1 MASAMASCA
10 AKRHQTD
17 ARPVPRLAGPFS
29 VTLALPGSKSIALR
43 HILMSTLAAE
53 PTRLIGVPRCDDAD
67 AMLDAVGRLG
77 VPVERE
83 GDTVQMGPAPADQQ
97 EASLDLRMSGVSLR
111 FLLAHAALRQTTT
124 RFTGHDQLR
133 RRPNADLLAA
143 LVGLGC
149 RVESAEGKVPIAI
162 AGPAQPRA
170 ATTLR
175 ADVSSQFL
183 SALLLMAPA
192 LPGGLKID
200 LEGERASASYVAVT
214 AAEMA
219 RRGAAVETL
228 GETTVRVPPARY
240 RGGEVVIE
248 GDASAATYHAALAT
262 LHGGSVTF
270 ANLGAGS
277 KQGDYGFLRLCER
290 AGATVARTATT
301 TTVRGP
307 TKLAAIGAVDMTA
320 MPDAAPTL
328 MALAP
333 FLPAPTRL
341 TGLATLRVKECD
353 RLAAGAAELRKAGVA
368 VQTEPA
374 AMTIQPAP
382 ALRPTAFDTYEDHR
396 MAMAL
401 SVLASG
407 IGGCEIRDPGCVA
420 KTYADYWRDFERL
433 YETA

>member
-1 MASAMASCA
+1 MA
-10 AKRHQTD
+10 
-17 ARPVPRLAGPFS
+17 RLAHPFS
-29 VTLALPGSKSIALR
+29 LTLALPGSKSIALR
-43 HILMSTLAAE
+43 HMLMSTLAAE

-77 VPVERE
+77 VPIERT
-83 GDTVQMGPAPADQQ
+83 GDTVQMGPAPADQR
-97 EASLDLRMSGVSLR
+97 EATLDLRMSGVSLR

-124 RFTGHDQLR
+124 RFTGHDQLK
-133 RRPNADLLAA
+133 RRPNAGLLAA
-143 LVGLGC
+143 LATLGC
-149 RVESAEGKVPIAI
+149 QVQSAKGKVPIAI
-162 AGPAQPRA
+162 AGPPQPKA

-175 ADVSSQFL
+175 TDVSSQFL

-192 LPGGLKID
+192 LPNGLKIS

-219 RRGAAVETL
+219 RRGAAVETPDD
-228 GETTVRVPPARY
+228 TTVTVHPARY
-240 RGGEVVIE
+240 RGGEVAIE

-290 AGATVARTATT
+290 AGATVARTAAT

-307 TKLAAIGAVDMTA
+307 TKLAAIGAADMTA

-382 ALRPTAFDTYEDHR
+382 TLRPTAFDTYEDHR

-420 KTYADYWRDFERL
+420 KTYADYWRDFDRL
-433 YETA
+433 YETP